1 MDWLPLISCLQG
13 FVGILWFIKIQ
24 KALVRLL
31 AVEYKRNLTNFDIF
45 LLQRMWKS
53 APLNPWIM
61 SNGAGKS
68 FIKFQPIFWF
78 RKWSEK
84 DVGRFCFFMQKLSDT
99 LNFFLWKT
107 DNIFKKDNR
116 LIFSFCPCTGWSR
129 SYRKSVL

>member
-1 MDWLPLISCLQG
+1 ML
-13 FVGILWFIKIQ
+13 
-24 KALVRLL
+24 
-31 AVEYKRNLTNFDIF
+31 N
-45 LLQRMWKS
+45 S

-116 LIFSFCPCTGWSR
+116 VYIKLMEEYLEGWEIIDNDDKL
-129 SYRKSVL
+129 YI